1 MSDPFVGEIRM
12 AGFNFAPRGWAFCN
26 GAILSIAQNDVL
38 FALIGTTYGG
48 DGQTT
53 FALPN
58 LAGRLPLNQGQ
69 GPGLSARTMGEMGG
83 FEEVT
88 LTSQQIPIHSH
99 VLAAASAGARASSAA
114 GNLVAS
120 GETDIY
126 SRDSGQPVAL
136 SPNQLGPAGGSQPHT
151 NLQPALAVNFII
163 AFEGIFPS
171 RN

>member
-1 MSDPFVGEIRM
+1 VSDPFIGEIRM
-12 AGFNFAPRGWAFCN
+12 AGFNFAPRGWAYCN
-26 GAILSIAQNDVL
+26 GAILSIAQNDAL
-38 FALIGTTYGG
+38 FALLGTTYGG

-69 GPGLSARTMGEMGG
+69 GPGLSPRTLGEMGG
-83 FEEVT
+83 VESVT
-88 LTSQQIPIHSH
+88 LTAQQLPAHTH
-99 VLAAASAGARASSAA
+99 ALAAASAGARTASAA

-120 GETDIY
+120 GEADIY
-126 SRDSGQPVAL
+126 SRDPGQPVAL
-136 SPNQLGPAGGSQPHT
+136 SPNQLGVAGGSQPHT

-163 AFEGIFPS
+163 AIEGIFPS